1 MVDEPGERGASVKK
15 IWTAA
20 IYNTTSGVPWNCRP
34 YSGIIL
40 DELAQQGYVLPCM
53 APDDAH
59 QYTGDETKSYLMV
72 QADELSR
79 DAILEAIAQGRF
91 MHPRAPFLD

>member
-1 MVDEPGERGASVKK
+1 M
-15 IWTAA
+15 AA
-20 IYNTTSGVPWNCRP
+20 
-34 YSGIIL
+34 
-40 DELAQQGYVLPCM
+40 
-53 APDDAH
+53 DDAH

-91 MHPRAPFLD
+91 YASQGPRFWIEKKDNSLIVHSTPGEGNRLFHGCGMVGRSRDSRGMRGRSRL